1 MREAETMRLL
11 CDLAVLA
18 AAACVVYWTFL
29 QGLL

>member
-1 MREAETMRLL
+1 MKLL
-11 CDLAVLA
+11 CDLVVLF